1 MLATVHW
8 LVLWNL
14 LSMSSSILDDHG
26 VNRFLRSRLECGG
39 KQCPVLT
46 CYFFHNQ
53 LFVSRNIVLTAGTCT
68 STCISEQKFDVWG
81 LYSPWAKV
89 NKERKKERCNCLWA
103 THIIFI
109 ANTRTWLRE
118 NLTSNRNEEYMEI
131 TIVSPCSSGW
141 HNLLF
146 FIQNVSCPI
155 YPLISKGMQ
164 VLEGFEK
171 IHDQWTLCCQDN
183 PVCLLQSFIFK
194 EQGYIEMFGALQPIA
209 S

>member
-1 MLATVHW
+1 
-8 LVLWNL
+8 
-14 LSMSSSILDDHG
+14 
-26 VNRFLRSRLECGG
+26 
-39 KQCPVLT
+39 
-46 CYFFHNQ
+46 
-53 LFVSRNIVLTAGTCT
+53 
-68 STCISEQKFDVWG
+68 
-81 LYSPWAKV
+81 
-89 NKERKKERCNCLWA
+89 
-103 THIIFI
+103 
-109 ANTRTWLRE
+109 
-118 NLTSNRNEEYMEI
+118 MEI

-155 YPLISKGMQ
+155 YPLISKGMR
-164 VLEGFEK
+164 VPVGFEK

>member
-1 MLATVHW
+1 MKPIFFQIDSSQNKLTNLWHFQFLNSLSVAMLATVHW
-8 LVLWNL
+8 PVLWNL
-14 LSMSSSILDDHG
+14 LNMSSSILDDHG
-26 VNRFLRSRLECGG
+26 VNRFLRGRLEYGG
-39 KQCPVLT
+39 KQCVVSSLDLL
-46 CYFFHNQ
+46 FFHNQ

-155 YPLISKGMQ
+155 
-164 VLEGFEK
+164 
-171 IHDQWTLCCQDN
+171 
-183 PVCLLQSFIFK
+183 
-194 EQGYIEMFGALQPIA
+194 
-209 S
+209 